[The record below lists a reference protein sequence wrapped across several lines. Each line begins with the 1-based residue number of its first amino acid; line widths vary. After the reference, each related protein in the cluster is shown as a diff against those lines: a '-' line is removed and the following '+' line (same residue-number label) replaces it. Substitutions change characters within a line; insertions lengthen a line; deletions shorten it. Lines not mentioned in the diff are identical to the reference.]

1 PVVPRLT
8 SSRPYWANAVEAVP
22 SETLP
27 DFSSICRARTTTEW
41 ISILK
46 KRRAAARVSEKPK
59 SSAPNVANS
68 FGTYWRIWSG
78 SIDVKSVVA
87 TIGPSVSAITLV
99 MYGIRGSA
107 SGFVSRSRSAA
118 TASRRSSFQLVTDQT
133 SAETPQSLAN
143 TSAASI
149 THGSETPE
157 PNRLTFGPPMSDL
170 E

>member
-1 PVVPRLT
+1 
-8 SSRPYWANAVEAVP
+8 
-22 SETLP
+22 
-27 DFSSICRARTTTEW
+27 
-41 ISILK
+41 
-46 KRRAAARVSEKPK
+46 
-59 SSAPNVANS
+59 
-68 FGTYWRIWSG
+68 
-78 SIDVKSVVA
+78 
-87 TIGPSVSAITLV
+87 

-157 PNRLTFGPPMSDL
+157 PNRLTFGPPMSDRSEEHTSELQSRFDLVCRLLL
-170 E
+170 EKKKRALQDPTVLTCSP